1 MNKEN
6 LKKIPN
12 SDPLN
17 KDLVELIRKSSV
29 FNLQFRRDV
38 RYERLN
44 HPAYYRWKAQFIIVL
59 NINKKELIHN
69 IKDILGCGKVY
80 STKNQIR
87 YIIQKIDDLYNIVIP
102 FLKDKIIPNN
112 SPTDTDQTQKKLNLW
127 IKAVRIIYR
136 YKGKKLTAWN
146 KKDLQDIL
154 EIHKLMHKNKN
165 SREFKWISMAKNI
178 STGLQ

>member
-6 LKKIPN
+6 LKKISN
-12 SDPLN
+12 NNFLN
-17 KDLVELIRKSSV
+17 NNLVELIQKSSV

-44 HPAYYRWKAQFIIVL
+44 HPAYYRWKAQFIVVS
-59 NINKKELIHN
+59 NTNRKKLIYN
-69 IKDILGCGKVY
+69 IKSILNCGKIY
-80 STKNQIR
+80 SNKNQIK

-112 SPTDTDQTQKKLNLW
+112 SPTDIDQIQKKLNLW
-127 IKAVRIIYR
+127 IRAVKIIYR

-165 SREFKWISMAKNI
+165 SRKFKWISVAKNI
-178 STGLQ
+178 SINL